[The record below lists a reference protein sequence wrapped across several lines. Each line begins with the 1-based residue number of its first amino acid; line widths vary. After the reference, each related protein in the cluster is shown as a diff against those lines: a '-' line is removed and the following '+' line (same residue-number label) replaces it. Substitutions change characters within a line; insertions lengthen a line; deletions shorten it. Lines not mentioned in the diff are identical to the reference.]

1 MTELSQSHETARE
14 TLRRL
19 AQRRIPPTPEN
30 YRTLYHE
37 IAGTWGTEPF
47 PEKTL
52 KAMIARLPRSTPA
65 QVRFTRQLDSAVAA
79 QDWTAIS
86 SALAA
91 ILEARDPPAWS
102 DMIRQLLTQVQLRHA
117 AFTPARKREAL
128 EHVLASAGSDAEQ
141 LFQRL
146 QSLVKSWSQS
156 AAVPGDA
163 PAKVAAA
170 PAAGGTNT
178 AALPIAP
185 DTIADPVP
193 LPAAAAN
200 AAPPCDT
207 SPTPAL
213 VAATIPQEMRDLIAE
228 LLENS
233 IASLL
238 ADTPELAL
246 EAQQL
251 ARDIRAATDV
261 PALHALTPRLK
272 SFGAHLQWAAE
283 DHVELRAAL
292 VHLLQLLVQN
302 INELVVD
309 DQWLHGQI
317 AMLAELFA
325 RPLDLRQLDDVE
337 HRLKEV
343 IYKQSS
349 LKLSLDKAK
358 ERLKAML
365 ASFVDHLAHM
375 SESTGSYHE
384 TIERCAVR
392 IGAAKDIS
400 ELSDVIEE
408 VMRETRTIQVSAER
422 SRDDMRI
429 MKTRV
434 EEAEQEITRLQSEL
448 AQTSKMV
455 RHDQLTGALNRK
467 GLDEA
472 LGREVGRAGRRATPL
487 CLALLDVDNFKALND
502 SYGHQTGDDALVHL
516 ASVIRETLRPHD
528 TLARFGGEEFIVLLP
543 DTGIDDAVKALARLQ
558 RELTKRFFLHQNDRI
573 LITFSAGATQ
583 VDPAED
589 SAAAIARADAAMY
602 QAKRAGKNRVV
613 VAP

>member
-1 MTELSQSHETARE
+1 MTELNQSHETARE

-30 YRTLYHE
+30 YRTLYDE
-37 IAGTWGTEPF
+37 IAGTRSTETF
-47 PEKTL
+47 PEKAL
-52 KAMIARLPRSTPA
+52 KAILARLPRTTPL
-65 QVRFTRQLDSAVAA
+65 QVRFARQLDSAVAA

-86 SALAA
+86 SAVAV
-91 ILEARDPPAWS
+91 ILEAKNPPPWS
-102 DMIRQLLTQVQLRHA
+102 DMIRQLLIQMELRHV

-128 EHVLASAGSDAEQ
+128 EHVLASAGSDADH

-146 QSLVKSWSQS
+146 QSLVKSWTQS
-156 AAVPGDA
+156 AAAPGDA
-163 PAKVAAA
+163 PAKVAAVPPASGTDSALSPPMPDAAEA
-170 PAAGGTNT
+170 PALPSLT
-178 AALPIAP
+178 AAAHCETPSPPAPIESA
-185 DTIADPVP
+185 
-193 LPAAAAN
+193 
-200 AAPPCDT
+200 
-207 SPTPAL
+207 
-213 VAATIPQEMRDLIAE
+213 IPHEIRNLIAQ
-228 LLENS
+228 LLESS
-233 IASLL
+233 IAGLL
-238 ADTPELAL
+238 ADAPELAL

-251 ARDIRAATDV
+251 ARDIRTAADI

-272 SFGAHLQWAAE
+272 TFSDHLQWAAE
-283 DHVELRAAL
+283 DHAELRAAL

-343 IYKQSS
+343 IFKQSS

-358 ERLKAML
+358 ERLKTML

-384 TIERCAVR
+384 KIESCAVR
-392 IGAAKDIS
+392 IGSAKDIA

-408 VMRETRTIQVSAER
+408 VMRETRTIQISAER
-422 SRDDMRI
+422 SRDEMRI
-429 MKTRV
+429 MKVRV
-434 EEAEQEITRLQSEL
+434 EEAEEEISRLQSEL

-472 LGREVGRAGRRATPL
+472 LGREVARAGRRATPL

-502 SYGHQTGDDALVHL
+502 GFGHQTGDDALVHL

-528 TLARFGGEEFIVLLP
+528 TLARYGGEEFIVLLP
-543 DTGIDDAVKALARLQ
+543 DTGIEDAVNALARLQ
-558 RELTKRFFLHQNDRI
+558 RELTKRFFLHRNDRI
-573 LITFSAGATQ
+573 LITFSAGATR

-589 SAAAIARADAAMY
+589 CGAAIARADAAMY

-613 VAP
+613 VAQ